1 MADWATI
8 SALATAGGTFVLAV
22 ATYAS
27 TRSANRAAR
36 VAERSLLA
44 GIRPLLIP
52 TRPDD
57 PYEKVTFQDDVGFRV
72 EGGRSVA
79 KLDGDVIYLAV
90 ALRNVGAG
98 IAVLDR
104 WCVAPEVDRG
114 EGVHHLPLERFRRL
128 TRDIYIPAGGS
139 GFWQGALRDRSDP
152 EWDGMARAVKEH
164 REVTIDVLYG
174 DYEGGQRTITRF
186 VLRPIGDDD
195 WYTVVSRHWNLDR
208 DDPR

>member
-8 SALATAGGTFVLAV
+8 SSLATAGGTLVLAM
-22 ATYAS
+22 ATFVS

-52 TRPDD
+52 TRFDD
-57 PYEKVTFQDDVGFRV
+57 PFEKVGFQDDVHFRI
-72 EGGRSVA
+72 EGGHAVA
-79 KLDGDVIYLAV
+79 TIDGDVIYLAIS
-90 ALRNVGAG
+90 LRNVGAG

-104 WCVAPEVDRG
+104 WAVAPEVIRG
-114 EGVHHLPLERFRRL
+114 DSDHLPLDGHRRL
-128 TRDIYIPAGGS
+128 TRDLYIPAGGS

-152 EWDGMARAVKEH
+152 EWDAIAKSVEGRHEMMIE
-164 REVTIDVLYG
+164 VLYG
-174 DYEGGQRTITRF
+174 DYEGGQHTISRF
-186 VLRPIGDDD
+186 ALQPIGEDD
-195 WYTVVSRHWNLDR
+195 WIANVSRHWNLDR